1 MASHGR
7 TLKASASPE
16 RVWQIWSD
24 VSTWPHWNPDVLSV
38 SIDGPFASG
47 THGRMT
53 TKAGGTHDITL
64 RDVDPGRSFELETSP
79 IPLGRFHFACEVR
92 PSGAHASTISQSISI
107 HGPLGPLYS
116 AMMGPR
122 IAQGFEPILSGL
134 KSAAEAEAEAGQ

>member
-7 TLKASASPE
+7 TVDTGAAPE
-16 RVWQIWSD
+16 RVWRIWSD
-24 VSTWPHWNPDVLSV
+24 VGTWPTWNPDVLAISLE
-38 SIDGPFASG
+38 GPFVTGAR
-47 THGRMT
+47 GRMT

-79 IPLGRFHFACEVR
+79 IPLGRFHFACQVR
-92 PSGAHASTISQSISI
+92 PAGEGASSISQSISI

-122 IAQGFEPILSGL
+122 IAQGFEPILKGL
-134 KSAAEAEAEAGQ
+134 KAAAESEATP

>member
-7 TLKASASPE
+7 TLEAAVSPE

-38 SIDGPFASG
+38 TLEGPFVSG
-47 THGRMT
+47 ARGSMT
-53 TKAGGTHDITL
+53 TKAGGTHQITL
-64 RDVDPGRSFELETSP
+64 RDVEPGSSFELETSP
-79 IPLGRFHFACEVR
+79 IPLGRFHFACRVR
-92 PSGAHASTISQSISI
+92 PAGAGASTISQSITI

-122 IAQGFEPILSGL
+122 IAQGFEPILGGL
-134 KSAAEAEAEAGQ
+134 KAAAEAEVAP

>member
-7 TLKASASPE
+7 TVETGATPE
-16 RVWQIWSD
+16 RVWGIWSD
-24 VSTWPHWNPDVLSV
+24 VSTWPTWNPDVLSV
-38 SIDGPFASG
+38 SLEGPFVTGARG
-47 THGRMT
+47 QMT

-79 IPLGRFHFACEVR
+79 IPLGRFHFACQVR
-92 PSGAHASTISQSISI
+92 AAADGASSISQSISI

-122 IAQGFEPILSGL
+122 IAEGFEPILNGL
-134 KSAAEAEAEAGQ
+134 KAAAEAAQ